1 MIPADDGNASH
12 VLRLAPVPGPVA
24 VAELLAALTQ
34 PPALPPFAPETL
46 AFLIA
51 LRRRLIESPAARLQP
66 DLQARAFWLRPAALA
81 QLAKRFQAGV
91 PGGTL
96 AVPRGLVLHVPPANV
111 DTMFVYSWVPAL
123 LTGNRN
129 LIRLSE
135 RTPGPAALIL
145 LDSLSALLA
154 TPEAASVA
162 AATALIRYPRDEAIT
177 AAFSKAADVRMLWGG
192 DTTVTTLRALPTAPH
207 TLDLTFPDRTSWAAI
222 AAESYLALASEQRH
236 RLAEAFCNDLFW
248 FDQQACAS
256 PRLLFW
262 CGEEQKVAAAAADLH
277 PRLAACAALGFPEPG
292 PAARLER
299 LAAWHRAALDLP
311 VEHIAH
317 HGERL
322 TVIRLASSAVSMMSS
337 DALITTGTGIG
348 LLLEARLDR
357 LTDSL
362 PWVTRRVQ
370 TLAHFGFAPQTLADF
385 AQALNGRGID
395 RLAPL
400 GQALTFAAIWDGT
413 DLPRALTRLV
423 TLTP

>member
-1 MIPADDGNASH
+1 MIPAGDASQ
-12 VLRLAPVPGPVA
+12 VLRLAPQPGPVA
-24 VAELLAALTQ
+24 VADLLASLTQ

-51 LRRRLIESPAARLQP
+51 LRRRLIESPAARHQP
-66 DLQARAFWLRPAALA
+66 DLQALAFWLRPAALA
-81 QLAKRFQAGV
+81 QLAKRFQAGL

-123 LTGNRN
+123 LAGNRN

-135 RTPGPAALIL
+135 REPGPAALVL

-154 TPEAASVA
+154 TPEAATVA
-162 AATALIRYPRDEAIT
+162 AATALVRYPRDEAIT
-177 AAFSKAADVRMLWGG
+177 TAFSKAADVRMLWGG
-192 DTTVTTLRALPTAPH
+192 DATVTTLRALPTAPQ
-207 TLDLTFPDRTSWAAI
+207 TLDLTFPDRTSWAAV
-222 AAESYLALASEQRH
+222 AVEPYLALAPEHRQ

-256 PRLLFW
+256 PRLLLW
-262 CGEEQKVAAAAADLH
+262 CGEEQRVEAAAADLH
-277 PRLAACAALGFPEPG
+277 PRLAAHAALRFPEPG

-299 LAAWHRAALDLP
+299 LAAWHRATLDLP
-311 VEHIAH
+311 VEQIAH
-317 HGERL
+317 HGDRL
-322 TVIRLASSAVSMMSS
+322 TVIRLASSAVPSVSS
-337 DALITTGTGIG
+337 EALTTTGIG

-370 TLAHFGFAPQTLADF
+370 TLAHFGFAPKTLADF